1 MKIGKAL
8 CFLLESQLSM
18 ESGLEEDTTPLVDP
32 TSDPFNP
39 QEKLL
44 SKYSA
49 MLYTSVNSGNRI
61 CHC

>member
-1 MKIGKAL
+1 MT
-8 CFLLESQLSM
+8 ESQLSL

-39 QEKLL
+39 QERLL

-49 MLYTSVNSGNRI
+49 MIYTSVNAGNNVVNN
-61 CHC
+61 